1 MKNTELNNIESKIYL
16 IRGHKVMLDAD
27 LANLYGVAT
36 SNLKRAVRR
45 NAERFPVDFMFQLTN
60 QEVRGLICQFGILKD
75 AIRAGERFAPF
86 VFTQEGVAML
96 SSVLNSKRAIEV
108 NITIMRAFVKIRELL
123 ANHKD
128 LSAKLTELEKKYDG
142 QFKLVFD
149 AIRELMS
156 SHAVPRKRVI
166 GFGGRS

>member
-1 MKNTELNNIESKIYL
+1 
-16 IRGHKVMLDAD
+16 
-27 LANLYGVAT
+27 
-36 SNLKRAVRR
+36 
-45 NAERFPVDFMFQLTN
+45 
-60 QEVRGLICQFGILKD
+60 
-75 AIRAGERFAPF
+75 
-86 VFTQEGVAML
+86 ML

-128 LSAKLTELEKKYDG
+128 LSAKLAELEKKYDG

-156 SHAVPRKRVI
+156 SHTVPRKRVI
-166 GFGGRS
+166 GFGGRN